1 MANKTKYITLDAELE
16 YAQVF
21 LENRDMGNAQVDHS
35 DTDGVY
41 KVTLIL
47 DEDGMNKAI
56 EAGCPQKQGA
66 FAQFKPFER
75 DGKTLYKF
83 TVRRP
88 HIHPRFMVMDEN
100 NQPTDERLTLG
111 PPQVFDLNIAKK
123 AWEEAEQKG
132 RLDQYS
138 TPWTIEDG
146 LIGNGSKAKVK
157 IAVASGVGVHG
168 KAKGK
173 PFTKVE
179 LMGVGLTNV
188 VEYVGGNSTGGW
200 E

>member
-1 MANKTKYITLDAELE
+1 MANKTKYVTLDAELE

-21 LENRDMGNAQVDHS
+21 LENRDMGNEQVDHS
-35 DTDGVY
+35 DTDGMY

-56 EAGCPQKQGA
+56 EAGCPEKQA
-66 FAQFKPFER
+66 AHIQFKPFER

-88 HIHPRFMVMDEN
+88 HIHPRFMVMDEDG
-100 NQPTDERLTLG
+100 QPTDQRLILG

-123 AWEEAEQKG
+123 AWEAAEQKG

-138 TPWTIEDG
+138 TAWTLEDG
-146 LIGNGSKAKVK
+146 MIGNGSKAKVK
-157 IAVASGVGVHG
+157 IAIASGVGVNG

-173 PFTKVE
+173 AFTKVE
-179 LMGVGLTNV
+179 LMGIGLTNV
-188 VEYVGGNSTGGW
+188 VEYVGGGSGW

>member
-1 MANKTKYITLDAELE
+1 MANKTKYVTLDAELE

-21 LENRDMGNAQVDHS
+21 YENRDMGNDLVDHS
-35 DTDGVY
+35 DTDGMY
-41 KVTLIL
+41 KVTLVL

-56 EAGCPQKQGA
+56 EAGCPEKQA
-66 FAQFKPFER
+66 AHTQFKPFER
-75 DGKTLYKF
+75 DGKMLYRF

-88 HIHPRFMVMDEN
+88 HVHPRFMVMDEN

-111 PPQVFDLNIAKK
+111 PPQVFDLNLAKK
-123 AWEEAEQKG
+123 AWAEAGEKG
-132 RLDQYS
+132 RIDQFS

-157 IAVASGVGVHG
+157 IAIASGVGVHG

-173 PFTKVE
+173 SFTKVE

-188 VEYVGGNSTGGW
+188 VEYVGSGSGW